1 MRRHFKSVFSILN
14 RIAGYHITWSEHSKT
29 LWILVSM
36 GWILLFLSLCF
47 FLIFFGFYTTSTSNI
62 LEIFSTC
69 GAWSLWLGGLI
80 VLAFPTPR
88 LHYVNSREG
97 AMATCVVWIGVVCT
111 VSIPFY
117 VYAPQQGFS
126 SACFEAVS
134 CLTTTGV
141 SLFKEALPQA
151 LEFWR
156 VFLQWIGGLGI
167 ILMTFSLIPALQTNS
182 SFIIFNEFS
191 QRLEKTT
198 PRTQTM
204 ATQIFLLYSTLTAI
218 IAVLL
223 WIHYTL
229 PFTTCLHYSMSCLS
243 TGGIEGSR
251 APVSGLT
258 HYAKSIL
265 ILGMIIGSLPFL
277 VLLQGVRKLKTII
290 QDDQVRTYGI
300 LIAMSVFIACAT
312 SHFSIDYLFSTI
324 SCLTSTGFS
333 CTSPLTPFA
342 TLWCFGLT
350 FLGGCSGSSAGGLKI
365 FRAQILYRITKNH
378 IMQTLHPKR
387 ISVAHYNGKALKPQD
402 VALLL
407 SGFFIY
413 LTGYVI
419 STLCFALLGYSPK
432 ASCLLTCGFIT
443 NSGGGVYPISTYVQN
458 FSPLEHWIGI
468 FTMLL
473 GRLESIF
480 ILGII
485 SMFSRLR

>member
-1 MRRHFKSVFSILN
+1 M
-14 RIAGYHITWSEHSKT
+14 
-29 LWILVSM
+29 
-36 GWILLFLSLCF
+36 
-47 FLIFFGFYTTSTSNI
+47 
-62 LEIFSTC
+62 
-69 GAWSLWLGGLI
+69 
-80 VLAFPTPR
+80 
-88 LHYVNSREG
+88 
-97 AMATCVVWIGVVCT
+97 
-111 VSIPFY
+111 
-117 VYAPQQGFS
+117 YAPQQGFS

-141 SLFKEALPQA
+141 SLFKSTLPQA

-156 VFLQWIGGLGI
+156 VLLQWIGGLGI

-204 ATQIFLLYSTLTAI
+204 ATQIFLLYSTLTI
-218 IAVLL
+218 MIAALL
-223 WIHYTL
+223 WVQYTL
-229 PFTTCLHYSMSCLS
+229 PFKTCLHYSMSCLS
-243 TGGIEGSR
+243 TGGIEASH
-251 APVSGLT
+251 APISGLT
-258 HYAKSIL
+258 YYAKSIL
-265 ILGMIIGSLPFL
+265 ILGMIIGALPFL
-277 VLLQGVRKLKTII
+277 VLLQGIRNVKTII
-290 QDDQVRTYGI
+290 QDDQVRTYSI
-300 LIAMSVFIACAT
+300 LMGVSIVFACAT
-312 SHFSIDYLFSTI
+312 PHFSVDYLLSTV

-333 CTSPLTPFA
+333 CTSPMHPFT
-342 TLWCFGLT
+342 TLWWFGLT

-378 IMQTLHPKR
+378 IMQTLYPKR
-387 ISVAHYNGKALKPQD
+387 ITVAHYNGKAIKPQD
-402 VALLL
+402 LSWLL

-419 STLCFALLGYSPK
+419 STLCFALIGYSPK
-432 ASCLLTCGFIT
+432 ISCLLTCGFIT
-443 NSGGGVYPISTYVQN
+443 NSGGGVYSLSAYVKN

-485 SMFSRLR
+485 SIFSRLR